1 MTKQELHA
9 QYGPKLVCPLPGPKA
24 RAAVEADHRLISP
37 SYTRSY
43 PLVAKRGRGVRIE
56 DADGNEFLD
65 FAAGIAVVSTGHC
78 HPEVVAAI
86 QKQAAELIHIS
97 GTDFYNELLTDLA
110 ERLSAVAP
118 MPGPHRFFY
127 GNSGA
132 EAIECALKLAR
143 YHTGRQ
149 QIISFFGAFHGRTM
163 GALSLTGSKPQQKRR
178 FSPLVPGVTH
188 VRYPYVYRGCTA
200 ARRKRKPSA
209 WAARATSRR
218 NSSRPSCRRKRWPRS
233 SSSLS
238 RARAD
243 LCRRPTNFLR
253 ELRAICD
260 RHGILLVADEV
271 QCGCGRTGKWWAIEH
286 SGVEPDI
293 VCMAKGIASGMP
305 LGVCMTRAE
314 IMDWAPGSH
323 ASTFGGNPVSIAAA
337 LATMDIIEREAIA
350 NAARVG
356 EFMLERVR
364 GWKHSHR
371 SVGDVRGRGL
381 MIGIEIVKDK
391 ATREPAAELRNR
403 IETLAFE
410 RGLMILGCGE
420 TSLRLSPAAHRQQG
434 GSYGGA
440 RHSGRGADGGGEGIR
455 TERGCG
461 RRRPELR
468 TVSAWIAGKMEPAQR
483 VCRVAAAS
491 AAQSVDCVQSVD

>member
-1 MTKQELHA
+1 MNKQELHA
-9 QYGPKLVCPLPGPKA
+9 HYGPKLVCPLPGPKA

-56 DADGNEFLD
+56 DPDGNEFLD

-110 ERLSAVAP
+110 TRLSAVAP

-132 EAIECALKLAR
+132 EAIECALKIAR

-178 FSPLVPGVTH
+178 FAPLVPGVTH
-188 VRYPYVYRGCTA
+188 VRYPYVYRGCNGSAQEEEAFSLDCARHIEEKLFKTVLPPEEVA
-200 ARRKRKPSA
+200 AIFIEPIQGEGGFVPA
-209 WAARATSRR
+209 PA
-218 NSSRPSCRRKRWPRS
+218 
-233 SSSLS
+233 
-238 RARAD
+238 
-243 LCRRPTNFLR
+243 NFLR

-271 QCGCGRTGKWWAIEH
+271 QSGCGRTGQWWAIED
-286 SGVEPDI
+286 SGVQPDI
-293 VCMAKGIASGMP
+293 VCIAKGIASGMP
-305 LGVCMTRAE
+305 LGICMTRAE

-337 LATMDIIEREAIA
+337 LATMDILEREGIA

-356 EFMLERVR
+356 EFMLERLR
-364 GWKHSHR
+364 GWKHSHA

-391 ATREPAAELRNR
+391 ATREPAVELRNR
-403 IETLAFE
+403 VESLAFE
-410 RGLMILGCGE
+410 RGLVMLGCGE
-420 TSLRLSPAAHRQQG
+420 TSLRLSPALIVSKEEATVALDILEEVLTVAEKEHEL
-434 GSYGGA
+434 
-440 RHSGRGADGGGEGIR
+440 SG
-455 TERGCG
+455 
-461 RRRPELR
+461 
-468 TVSAWIAGKMEPAQR
+468 
-483 VCRVAAAS
+483 VAAVTA
-491 AAQSVDCVQSVD
+491 